1 MVVAQHVVMM
11 SGPVYNQG
19 ADFMR
24 RAKKKLDEMNIS
36 CLSVVDDEKKLQG
49 IITVTDV
56 MRGLLAACTLTA
68 KSAE

>member
-36 CLSVVDDEKKLQG
+36 CLPVVDDEKKLQG
-49 IITVTDV
+49 IITPVLS
-56 MRGLLAACTLTA
+56 LL
-68 KSAE
+68 EMHWQNF